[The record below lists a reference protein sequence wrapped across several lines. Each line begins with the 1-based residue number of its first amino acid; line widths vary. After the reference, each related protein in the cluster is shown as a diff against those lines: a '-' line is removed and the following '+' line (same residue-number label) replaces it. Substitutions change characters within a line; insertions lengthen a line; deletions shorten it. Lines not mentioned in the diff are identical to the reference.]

1 MRWRSSGWAYA
12 TLLAGQT
19 AAAAA
24 LFVIVFPL
32 FRQIVTHL
40 GERQELS
47 LSQQALIM
55 TIAAVLHVLY
65 WARLKWVA
73 VVAPFHNV
81 FAAHL
86 CSFAS
91 RVSFF
96 FGGAL
101 FSALFFQA
109 PSGDRRPIARW
120 PDLDQNGVR
129 AGGAVRAVLL
139 FAGTRPPRQGVGGP
153 GVRNQT
159 TGPLK
164 GHSFYC

>member
-19 AAAAA
+19 AAASA

-32 FRQIVTHL
+32 FRQVVTHL
-40 GERQELS
+40 GERQELDF
-47 LSQQALIM
+47 SQQVLI
-55 TIAAVLHVLY
+55 IIFASVLHGLY
-65 WARLKWVA
+65 WVRFKWVA
-73 VVAPFHNV
+73 VVAPFHNI

-101 FSALFFQA
+101 FSVLFFRHLPEIDALMPVGQTFIRTVYVLMVLFGLFCY
-109 PSGDRRPIARW
+109 SQELDRLAKAIEDPTSST
-120 PDLDQNGVR
+120 G
-129 AGGAVRAVLL
+129 
-139 FAGTRPPRQGVGGP
+139 RQE
-153 GVRNQT
+153 
-159 TGPLK
+159 L
-164 GHSFYC
+164 